1 MCVLRLRAISAI
13 CDRTRSELSV
23 SACADVLPGRCW
35 QFSGT
40 RVVAG
45 RVGESLSPPGHR
57 QSGVGCAA
65 MVGARRSV
73 LRSIAVGAVVL
84 LPVVD
89 RRACRQVID
98 WNCAR
103 WGPWSG
109 SGSCA
114 TCSYCRGCG
123 ANLMH
128 VMAGWLFVCVAACFR
143 LAFGFVAC
151 WSWVCVGCV
160 VWRARAPWRH
170 ALSARARVTL
180 GGGMCRLR
188 RCRRVACLIA
198 FRCRVSGRQL
208 QLWCC
213 GVGICRSSWRL
224 REFALRF
231 CGASRCRSRRR
242 QTPAWR
248 PSFYSVGGF
257 FWVHF
262 LVSFLSPEPCPP
274 TVGGHTLWPR
284 FWARMWPPFRGPP
297 AAAGGRGA
305 RVSVA
310 SL

>member
-1 MCVLRLRAISAI
+1 
-13 CDRTRSELSV
+13 
-23 SACADVLPGRCW
+23 
-35 QFSGT
+35 
-40 RVVAG
+40 
-45 RVGESLSPPGHR
+45 
-57 QSGVGCAA
+57 
-65 MVGARRSV
+65 
-73 LRSIAVGAVVL
+73 
-84 LPVVD
+84 
-89 RRACRQVID
+89 
-98 WNCAR
+98 
-103 WGPWSG
+103 
-109 SGSCA
+109 
-114 TCSYCRGCG
+114 
-123 ANLMH
+123 MH

-160 VWRARAPWRH
+160 VWRARGPWRH

-231 CGASRCRSRRR
+231 LRGLSLSKPPPPDAGVAPLVLFCRRL
-242 QTPAWR
+242 
-248 PSFYSVGGF
+248 FLG
-257 FWVHF
+257 VHF